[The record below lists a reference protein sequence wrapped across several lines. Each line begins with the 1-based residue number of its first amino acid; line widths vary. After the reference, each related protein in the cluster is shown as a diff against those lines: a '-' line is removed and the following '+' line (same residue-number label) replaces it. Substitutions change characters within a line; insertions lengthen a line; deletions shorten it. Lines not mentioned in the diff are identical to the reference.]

1 MGEEMPRLIGLLCS
15 LVALT
20 ACVLSGVGPGDSLLR
35 AALAFV
41 VGLLATQ
48 VWYVFF
54 ATRIEYNS
62 EDSGR
67 LDGT

>member
-1 MGEEMPRLIGLLCS
+1 MPRLIGLLCA
-15 LVALT
+15 LVALA
-20 ACVLSGVGPGDSLLR
+20 ACVLSGVSPGDSLLR

-54 ATRIEYNS
+54 ATRIEYNP
-62 EDSGR
+62 EDQRR
-67 LDGT
+67 LDRS

>member
-1 MGEEMPRLIGLLCS
+1 MPRLIGLLCA
-15 LVALT
+15 LVAL
-20 ACVLSGVGPGDSLLR
+20 ASCVISGVSPADSLLR

-54 ATRIEYNS
+54 ATRIEYNAK
-62 EDSGR
+62 DQGR
-67 LDGT
+67 VDRT

>member
-1 MGEEMPRLIGLLCS
+1 MPRLIGLLCA
-15 LVALT
+15 LVALA
-20 ACVLSGVGPGDSLLR
+20 ACVISGVAPGDSLLR

-48 VWYVFF
+48 IWYVFF

-62 EDSGR
+62 EDPERR
-67 LDGT
+67 LDRM